1 MSFPPCQTMNFL
13 GHQVV
18 LDLHDC
24 RTASFDDIAWVE
36 ATMLEAAR
44 RAEATIVKSTFHRFS
59 PHGISGVLVIAES
72 HIAIHTWPEHGYAA
86 IDIFTCGSMHGL
98 RKAAD
103 YLIGAFESLCPN
115 IVELRRGRPA
125 DPASTLARPL
135 LSSTPLVA

>member
-1 MSFPPCQTMNFL
+1 MNFL

-24 RTASFDDIAWVE
+24 RTPSFDDIEWVE
-36 ATMLEAAR
+36 ATLLEAAR

-72 HIAIHTWPEHGYAA
+72 HIAIHTWPEHCYAA
-86 IDIFTCGSMHGL
+86 VDIFTCGSMHGL
-98 RKAAD
+98 RRAAD
-103 YLIGAFESLCPN
+103 HLIDAFESLRPN
-115 IVELRRGRPA
+115 IVELRRGRPVE
-125 DPASTLARPL
+125 PASTLAHPV

>member
-44 RAEATIVKSTFHRFS
+44 RAEATIVESTFHRFS

-103 YLIGAFESLCPN
+103 YLIDTFESLRPN
-115 IVELRRGRPA
+115 IVELRRGRPVE
-125 DPASTLARPL
+125 PAPALARP
-135 LSSTPLVA
+135 TPLVA

>member
-1 MSFPPCQTMNFL
+1 MNFL

-44 RAEATIVKSTFHRFS
+44 RAEATIVESTFHRFS

-103 YLIGAFESLCPN
+103 YLIDTFESLRPN
-115 IVELRRGRPA
+115 IVELRRGRPVE
-125 DPASTLARPL
+125 PAPALARP
-135 LSSTPLVA
+135 TPLVA